1 MKAFQLFLVPLII
14 NLVNPANTIANWDW
28 QNPLPQ
34 GNTLCCSFFINENT
48 GWAAGEL
55 GVILKT
61 VNGGDDWVI
70 QRKAQDGYV
79 RSIFFIDENSGWAAG
94 NTMLRTVNGG
104 TDWFVSN
111 SGFNELCES
120 VFFTD
125 LSVGYC
131 AGLNGSLFLTSDG
144 GDNWETLVSGTSNH
158 LLDISFVNLNTG

>member
-61 VNGGDDWVI
+61 VNGGPFSGVI
-70 QRKAQDGYV
+70 YGTEELIARA
-79 RSIFFIDENSGWAAG
+79 
-94 NTMLRTVNGG
+94 G
-104 TDWFVSN
+104 TDAARLALPAGVIEEQP
-111 SGFNELCES
+111 GL
-120 VFFTD
+120 
-125 LSVGYC
+125 VGMLLP
-131 AGLNGSLFLTSDG
+131 AGLY
-144 GDNWETLVSGTSNH
+144 V
-158 LLDISFVNLNTG
+158 LLPP